1 MPNPT
6 PSEPAKPKTSDV
18 SEGGMKEYLI
28 ASVRGPQAQA
38 NGMQPMSAMQLQSTI
53 GSINAIKVKRT
64 VPRHGATAP
73 MSMVAGEA
81 ADVFVAE
88 IDPAAAPVLRQ
99 QAPSS
104 GLIVE
109 PNEPLDYV
117 GMSPLRAP
125 SFAPPTSMAG
135 NIAPVRVQIRV
146 LGPGETPVADANVM
160 LQGDGFM
167 QTGKTSAKG
176 DVALDLW
183 CAPGSKAKYL
193 WVKPKANY
201 WDRYIA
207 TPNLQ
212 DGTINVVRLQ
222 AFGETIPGF
231 PNNFGY
237 GWGQKMMGL
246 LSRPDF
252 ARGQGIKIAVIDS
265 GADTAHPLLSH
276 IKFGLDASTDA
287 LQDGWKNDTI
297 GHGSHVA
304 GVITAN
310 GGGGTMFTGF
320 APEAE
325 VHVIK
330 VFPGGYDSLI
340 QALNYCI
347 AKKIDVVNMS
357 LGGTEVSVAV
367 DQVLQEA
374 AIAGVACI
382 VAAGNSGDAVKY
394 PASSPNSLAVG
405 AVGAMTETRAQSW
418 AQTQII
424 AESIAADGIYP
435 ARFSCH
441 GPEVGVVAPGVSI
454 VSTMPNN
461 SFGVDDGTS
470 MAAPH
475 VTGLA
480 ALLLAHHPLFTST
493 FTQRNRERVSALFSI
508 LRQLCTPYGFPDARA
523 GSGLPILAEP
533 TARVLVPG
541 ATLAPSSAATG
552 NAANT
557 PVQPAGSGE
566 TLHTLSAAPSMTNA
580 PTDGNVNQGR
590 QPIYDL
596 PTQPGHWISQMQ
608 PYGIVLIPAIQ
619 SPGSFYPQYLGAG
632 RI

>member
-6 PSEPAKPKTSDV
+6 PSEPARPKTSDV
-18 SEGGMKEYLI
+18 IEGGSKEYLI
-28 ASVRGPQAQA
+28 TSVRGPQAQV
-38 NGMQPMSAMQLQSTI
+38 NSMQPMSAMQFQSTI
-53 GSINAIKVKRT
+53 SSIGAIKVKRT

-73 MSMVAGEA
+73 MSMFAGEA
-81 ADVFVAE
+81 TDVVVAD
-88 IDPAAAPVLRQ
+88 IDPATAPVLRR
-99 QAPSS
+99 QALSS

-117 GMSPLRAP
+117 GMSPFRAP
-125 SFAPPTSMAG
+125 SFAPPGALAS

-146 LGPGETPVADANVM
+146 LGPGDAPVAEANVM

-176 DVALDLW
+176 DIVLDLW
-183 CAPGSKAKYL
+183 CTPGGKAKYL
-193 WVKPKANY
+193 WIKPKANY

-212 DGTINVVRLQ
+212 DGNINVVRLQ
-222 AFGETIPGF
+222 AFSETIPGF
-231 PNNFGY
+231 PANFGH
-237 GWGQKMMGL
+237 GWGQRTMGL
-246 LSRPDF
+246 PARPDF
-252 ARGQGIKIAVIDS
+252 ARGKGVKIAIIDS
-265 GADTAHPLLSH
+265 GADIAHPLLNH
-276 IKFGLDASTDA
+276 IRFGLDASTDA

-310 GGGGTMFTGF
+310 GGGGAMFTGF

-347 AKKIDVVNMS
+347 AQKIDVVNMS
-357 LGGTEVSVAV
+357 LGGAEISLAV
-367 DQVLQEA
+367 EQALQEA
-374 AIAGVACI
+374 AVAGIACI

-405 AVGAMTETRAQSW
+405 AVGTLMETRAQSW

-424 AESIAADGIYP
+424 AESIAPDGVYP

-441 GPEVGVVAPGVSI
+441 GPEVGVVAPGVAI
-454 VSTMPNN
+454 ISTMPNN
-461 SFGVDDGTS
+461 SYGVDDGTS

-480 ALLLAHHPLFTST
+480 AMLLAHHPAFIST
-493 FTQRNRERVSALFSI
+493 FTQRNRERVGALFAL
-508 LRQLCTPYGFPDARA
+508 LRQLCTPYGFPEARA
-523 GSGLPILAEP
+523 GSGLPVLAEP
-533 TARVLVPG
+533 TARILVPG
-541 ATLAPSSAATG
+541 ATLAPS
-552 NAANT
+552 NAA
-557 PVQPAGSGE
+557 QPTNASASLQPMGPGE
-566 TLHTLSAAPSMTNA
+566 TLNTLSAGPSVLGNA
-580 PTDGNVNQGR
+580 LGGNPNPR
-590 QPIYDL
+590 RPSIFDL
-596 PTQPGHWISQMQ
+596 PTQPGQWVRQMQ
-608 PYGIVLIPAIQ
+608 PYGIVLMPAIQ
-619 SPGSFYPQYLGAG
+619 PGGGIYQSYVGSG

>member
-1 MPNPT
+1 MANPT
-6 PSEPAKPKTSDV
+6 PNEPAKPKTSDV
-18 SEGGMKEYLI
+18 SEGGIQEYLI

-38 NGMQPMSAMQLQSTI
+38 SGIQPMSAMQLQSTI
-53 GSINAIKVKRT
+53 GSISAIKVKRT

-81 ADVFVAE
+81 ADVFVADIE
-88 IDPAAAPVLRQ
+88 PAAAPMLRQ
-99 QAPSS
+99 QAISA

-109 PNEPLDYV
+109 PNEALDYV
-117 GMSPLRAP
+117 GMSPFRAP
-125 SFAPPTSMAG
+125 SYAPPAAMAG
-135 NIAPVRVQIRV
+135 DIAPVRVQIRV
-146 LGPGETPVADANVM
+146 VGPGEAPVAEANVM

-183 CAPGSKAKYL
+183 CAPGSRAKYL
-193 WVKPKANY
+193 WVKPKASY

-212 DGTINVVRLQ
+212 GDTINVVRLQ

-231 PNNFGY
+231 PASFGY

-252 ARGQGIKIAVIDS
+252 ARGQGVKIAIIDS
-265 GADTAHPLLSH
+265 GADSSHPLLNH
-276 IKFGLDASTDA
+276 ITLGLDASTEA
-287 LQDGWKNDTI
+287 LADGWKNDTI

-310 GGGGTMFTGF
+310 GAGGTMFTGF

-325 VHVIK
+325 IHVIK

-374 AIAGVACI
+374 AVAGVACI

-424 AESIAADGIYP
+424 ADNIAADGIYP

-441 GPEVGVVAPGVSI
+441 GPEIGVVAPGVSI
-454 VSTMPNN
+454 VSTLPNN

-480 ALLLAHHPLFTST
+480 ALLLAHHPIFTST
-493 FTQRNRERVSALFSI
+493 FTQRNRERVSALFGI
-508 LRQLCTPYGFPDARA
+508 LRQLCTPYGFSEARA

-533 TARVLVPG
+533 TARALVPG
-541 ATLAPSSAATG
+541 VTIAPS
-552 NAANT
+552 NAAPGNIGDAPAS
-557 PVQPAGSGE
+557 PVGSGE
-566 TLHTLSAAPSMTNA
+566 VLHTLSVGPSVMGNQL
-580 PTDGNVNQGR
+580 GNVNAGR
-590 QPIYDL
+590 PPIYDL
-596 PTQPGHWISQMQ
+596 PTQPSRWISQMQ
-608 PYGIVLIPAIQ
+608 PYGIVLLPAIA
-619 SPGSFYPQYLGAG
+619 SAGSYYPSYVGAG